1 MWRKRESQTMTKRVE
16 RKVLYERKERERREK
31 KRGWIDRKME
41 RQRGGSYRYNLDE
54 RHMREGYRKKKR

>member
-1 MWRKRESQTMTKRVE
+1 MKGK
-16 RKVLYERKERERREK
+16 RERREK